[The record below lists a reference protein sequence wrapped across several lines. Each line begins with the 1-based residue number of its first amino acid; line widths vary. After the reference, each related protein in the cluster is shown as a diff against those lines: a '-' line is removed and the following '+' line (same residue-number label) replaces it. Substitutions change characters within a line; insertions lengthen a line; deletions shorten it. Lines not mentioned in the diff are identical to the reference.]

1 MRRNVARSAM
11 PLAAAVLLGV
21 MPLAAQETGADTAAK
36 NAQGYAPNTGP
47 SVGSL
52 ASTDPWVRGGAI
64 ALPGRSQAEV
74 DQAVRAADQELAGAD
89 SELTNATTRQAR
101 TQELIQARQRQI
113 AELEV
118 KKKEA
123 DKEKRKADK
132 KALDAQQKVL
142 ERRKELAEQLKQVN
156 AAEIGAAGKAREAA
170 IARQQALVLERML
183 VQKRSERASLR
194 QTDPAAAERTSPVI
208 RELERQTLVA
218 QKKAAGAEKDL
229 AGKRDFVASKRLDLY
244 KGYVDAKGL
253 DD

>member
-1 MRRNVARSAM
+1 MRRNVARSAI

-36 NAQGYAPNTGP
+36 NAQGYAPNSGA

-52 ASTDPWVRGGAI
+52 ASTDPWVPA
-64 ALPGRSQAEV
+64 ARS
-74 DQAVRAADQELAGAD
+74 RCPAGPRRRWIRRYGPPTRSWPAPTA
-89 SELTNATTRQAR
+89 SSTNATTRQAR
-101 TQELIQARQRQI
+101 TEELIQARQRQI

-132 KALDAQQKVL
+132 KALDSQQKVL
-142 ERRKELAEQLKQVN
+142 ERRKELAVQLKDVN
-156 AAEIGAAGKAREAA
+156 AAEIAAAGKARGRDRAAAGARAGAHAGTEAVGA
-170 IARQQALVLERML
+170 G
-183 VQKRSERASLR
+183 KPPP
-194 QTDPAAAERTSPVI
+194 TDPAAAERTSPVI